1 MTHNRLY
8 VVNPPRAVRAA
19 DRAIRHHGCM
29 QPIMHDVRRSDAT
42 EIALGDFQ
50 PLVVQKVVNL
60 DLNNQ
65 RIYILKVGSYFE
77 VFEK

>member
-1 MTHNRLY
+1 M
-8 VVNPPRAVRAA
+8 RAA
-19 DRAIRHHGCM
+19 NRAILEYRYRYDITDACSM
-29 QPIMHDVRRSDAT
+29 IMHDVRRSDAT
-42 EIALGDFQ
+42 EIALEDFQ